1 MELRGCTQL
10 NFFTII
16 KGGEIIKVLNLA
28 RGNPKLKL
36 KSIEEIYSSFDSK
49 WHDSL
54 TECPKADRSLAVP
67 RDFVE
72 VKTEVK
78 VEPIEEENGFDIGA
92 MTLRQIKNNCKRH
105 KRKAAR
111 SIDLTTV
118 KKENDDHRNEEGNLD
133 LKETLGSLKRKV
145 LMKRKPKKK
154 GDIKCNS
161 ISSTTNTIDGRSK
174 GTPANL
180 DLLDVSSKICKPLNN
195 KVEDDLHDY
204 SQLQA
209 RSLTFSDDPRY
220 TVSESVKAIEHCY
233 PDQVLDTYSVY
244 PKCDYLVH
252 PVASGISK
260 CDLNQVSYE
269 HLDSDILQN
278 PLISEFL
285 DTKDVMKVDDSLVVS
300 HQPLVSCVSEASRE
314 EDMTDIMACDEPTE
328 TGLLEFDSSDI
339 QVDLP
344 RNLQPLH
351 GGNPSKV
358 YVSVMAPN
366 SDYQTTEFIYPGES
380 IESTNEN
387 KDVEKVVTKAATN
400 YLSEVKC
407 DNKFS
412 SVSCMASL
420 GASIARVEDL
430 QLSILDAITEEVPA
444 STLDPKSYCHNTE
457 FVTNGEASRSLDDS
471 QGSEAKAIRRGVKN
485 CEVAVHGENHLPLIH
500 SVDFLCNVK
509 SAVEDKQSSLRND
522 AITLLTC
529 SPKPCNAID
538 QQTGSAITEECCID
552 KLEQQP
558 PERLFS
564 ARKSISPNS
573 KERLRRALNCA
584 EIQDN
589 THSLSSKEKLFP
601 EKNCVVN
608 SSSQSSFKKAQI
620 IITSKRLEALRTTEI
635 RANSRQILK
644 KGKFERKNYLMKGTV
659 NGPRASSSVPAA
671 SVCSSQSCSKNAIA
685 FSQQQ
690 MIDTERLALKLLSDL
705 HSMKEM
711 VVDTL
716 TCSTSRHNKYK
727 ARVAVENVKKIEEAT
742 KKWLSMM
749 SRDCTRFCK
758 IMELTGNNGASSVKR
773 NDEHI
778 PDSEICQNNLVSET
792 KQDDHSPS
800 PPKSTVHKEKKII
813 FADEAGESLCQVE
826 VL

>member
-1 MELRGCTQL
+1 MELRGCNQL
-10 NFFTII
+10 HFFTII
-16 KGGEIIKVLNLA
+16 KGGEVIKVLNLA

-36 KSIEEIYSSFDSK
+36 KNIEEIYSSFDSK

-54 TECPKADRSLAVP
+54 TECRKAERSLAMP
-67 RDFVE
+67 HGFVE

-78 VEPIEEENGFDIGA
+78 VEPIKEENGFDIGA

-118 KKENDDHRNEEGNLD
+118 KKEDDDHRNKEGNFD

-145 LMKRKPKKK
+145 VMKRKPKKK

-161 ISSTTNTIDGRSK
+161 ISSTTNSIDGRSK
-174 GTPANL
+174 DTPANL

-195 KVEDDLHDY
+195 KVEDNIHDY
-204 SQLQA
+204 SLLQA
-209 RSLTFSDDPRY
+209 RSLTFSDDPRCI
-220 TVSESVKAIEHCY
+220 VSDSVKAIEHCY

-244 PKCDYLVH
+244 PQSGYLVQ
-252 PVASGISK
+252 PVASGNSK

-269 HLDSDILQN
+269 HLDCAMN
-278 PLISEFL
+278 PLISEFP
-285 DTKDVMKVDDSLVVS
+285 DTKDIMMVDNSLVVS
-300 HQPLVSCVSEASRE
+300 HQPLVSRVSEASRE
-314 EDMTDIMACDEPTE
+314 EDMTDVMVCDEPTE
-328 TGLLEFDSSDI
+328 TGLLESGDSSDI
-339 QVDLP
+339 QVVRP
-344 RNLQPLH
+344 RYLQPSH
-351 GGNPSKV
+351 GGNPSLKV
-358 YVSVMAPN
+358 HASVMAPN
-366 SDYQTTEFIYPGES
+366 RDCQTAEIIYPGES
-380 IESTNEN
+380 IESKDEN
-387 KDVEKVVTKAATN
+387 KDIEKVVTKAVIN
-400 YLSEVKC
+400 YNSEVKC

-420 GASIARVEDL
+420 DASIARVDDL
-430 QLSILDAITEEVPA
+430 QLSVLDAITEEVPA
-444 STLDPKSYCHNTE
+444 STMGPKSYCHNTE
-457 FVTNGEASRSLDDS
+457 FITNGEASRSLDDS
-471 QGSEAKAIRRGVKN
+471 QDPEAKAIRRDVKN
-485 CEVAVHGENHLPLIH
+485 FEVAVQDENHLPLIH
-500 SVDFLCNVK
+500 SVDSLCNVK
-509 SAVEDKQSSLRND
+509 SAVEHKQSSLPND
-522 AITLLTC
+522 AITPLTC

-538 QQTGSAITEECCID
+538 QQTGSAVTEECCID

-589 THSLSSKEKLFP
+589 THNLSCKEKLFP

-608 SSSQSSFKKAQI
+608 SSSQSSLKKARI

-644 KGKFERKNYLMKGTV
+644 KGKYERKNSLIKGTV
-659 NGPRASSSVPAA
+659 NGPRASSSVPAS

-690 MIDTERLALKLLSDL
+690 MIDTERLASKLLSDL

-716 TCSTSRHNKYK
+716 TCSTSRHNTDK

-758 IMELTGNNGASSVKR
+758 IMELTEKNGASPVKS

-792 KQDDHSPS
+792 KQ
-800 PPKSTVHKEKKII
+800 
-813 FADEAGESLCQVE
+813 
-826 VL
+826 